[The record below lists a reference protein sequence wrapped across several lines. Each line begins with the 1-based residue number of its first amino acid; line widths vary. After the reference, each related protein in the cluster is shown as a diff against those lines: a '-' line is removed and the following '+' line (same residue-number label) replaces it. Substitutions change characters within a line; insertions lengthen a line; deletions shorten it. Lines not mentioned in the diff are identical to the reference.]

1 MARPLIDY
9 LILDSV
15 ADDVESLEQIV
26 PSLGRAISLWEI
38 NPPDGRFSRDEIA
51 LSITRLIRDKLIEA
65 VAPNAGENSMS
76 PIGEGVHPSGNLD
89 DYWFQMTGRGRIV
102 HNDWV
107 PPAER
112 EKPSRLAT

>member
-1 MARPLIDY
+1 MPRALIDC

-26 PSLGRAISLWEI
+26 PSLSRAVSLWEI
-38 NPPDGRFSRDEIA
+38 NPPGGRFSREEIA
-51 LSITRLIRDKLIEA
+51 LSITRLVRDKLIEV
-65 VAPNAGENSMS
+65 VAPNPGENTMS
-76 PIGEGVHPSGNLD
+76 PIGEGVQPGGSLD

>member
-1 MARPLIDY
+1 MPRPLIDY

-26 PSLGRAISLWEI
+26 PSLSRAISLWEI
-38 NPPDGRFSRDEIA
+38 NVPGGLFDRDEIA
-51 LSITRLIRDKLIEA
+51 LSITRLVRDKLIEVV
-65 VAPNAGENSMS
+65 VANADENTMS
-76 PIGEGVHPSGNLD
+76 PIGEGVQPEGNLD

-112 EKPSRLAT
+112 ENPSRFAT

>member
-1 MARPLIDY
+1 MTRPLIDY

-38 NPPDGRFSRDEIA
+38 NPPGGRFSREEIA
-51 LSITRLIRDKLIEA
+51 LAITRLVRDKLIE
-65 VAPNAGENSMS
+65 VFAPNAADNTMS
-76 PIGEGVHPSGNLD
+76 PIGEGVQPSGNLD
-89 DYWFQMTGRGRIV
+89 DYWFQITGRGRMV
-102 HNDWV
+102 HSEWV

-112 EKPSRLAT
+112 ERPSPLAT